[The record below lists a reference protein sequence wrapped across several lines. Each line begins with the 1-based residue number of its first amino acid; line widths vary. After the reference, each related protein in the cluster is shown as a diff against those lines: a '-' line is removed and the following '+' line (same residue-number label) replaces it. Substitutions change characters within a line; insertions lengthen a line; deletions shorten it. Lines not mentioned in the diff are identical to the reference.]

1 MMTPVTAPLQLFDFH
16 PALEDF
22 QSSVLQGLKRMPK
35 RVSSAAWLYD
45 QQGAQLFD
53 QITTLEE
60 YYLSRTE
67 MGIFREYGAEI
78 GERIAGGALVEFG
91 SGSSKKI
98 RILFDALKDK
108 GKPLP
113 VYVGLDISKEHLR
126 ASCEQLQGDY
136 PELEAIAI
144 CADYTQ
150 SLALPDAFD
159 LKNRPKTA
167 FFPGSTIGNLEPEDA
182 VDFLKTVATL
192 VGPGGG
198 LLVGVDL
205 KKDRSILEPAYDD
218 AQGTSAAFALNLLA
232 RMNRELE
239 ADFKLDQFRYE
250 AIYNEKAGRIEMYIV
265 SEVEQSVTVAG
276 EAIAFATGERLL
288 TEHSYKYTPAEF
300 RLLAAKA
307 GWETRSVWSDAEA
320 QFMVMDLIV
329 A

>member
-1 MMTPVTAPLQLFDFH
+1 MTPVTASLQLFDFH

-22 QSSVLQGLKRMPK
+22 QSSVLAGLQQTPK

-53 QITTLEE
+53 RITALEE
-60 YYLSRTE
+60 YYLTRTE

-78 GERIAGGALVEFG
+78 GDRISGGALVEFG

-113 VYVGLDISKEHLR
+113 IYVGLDISKEHLR

-150 SLALPDAFD
+150 PLALPDAFD
-159 LKNRPKTA
+159 LKNRSKTA
-167 FFPGSTIGNLEPEDA
+167 FFPGSTIGNLEPDEA
-182 VDFLKTVATL
+182 VNFLKTVARL
-192 VGPGGG
+192 VGSGGG

-205 KKDRSILEPAYDD
+205 KKDKAILEPAYDD
-218 AQGTSAAFALNLLA
+218 AEGVSAAFALNLLT
-232 RMNRELE
+232 RMNRELG
-239 ADFKLDQFRYE
+239 ANFDRDQFRYE
-250 AIYNEKAGRIEMYIV
+250 AVYNEVAGRIEMYII
-265 SEVEQSVTVAG
+265 SNNEQTVKVAGKTVA
-276 EAIAFATGERLL
+276 FAAGERLL

-300 RLLAAKA
+300 KALAEKA
-307 GWETRSVWSDAEA
+307 GFEARASWMDADA
-320 QFMVMDLIV
+320 RFMVADLLV
-329 A
+329 MN